1 MWWVVV
7 HWYSTYCTE
16 DPDIPGYCTMHVW
29 TALLFAAL
37 ALLCWRPR
45 AVDRLLI
52 DPFPVPSPGASA
64 VLLTGTSSGLGRH
77 AALWLARDG
86 YTVLATVR
94 KAEDARLLAEA
105 WQREKQLEKQL
116 EKQTEKDSGGGD
128 VVPIIMDV
136 TSDESVAAASAA
148 VDALLEERRLD
159 LAAIVNNAGV
169 NANGGI
175 LSAGGA
181 VTSYEWNFGVN
192 VFGVVRVTRQF
203 LPAMKRGE
211 KGGRV
216 VNVGSVAGI
225 IAADKGSPY
234 TATKHAMEG
243 MSDAWRRELAAEQIS
258 VSLIQPG
265 FIASKMCNRK
275 VCDDAYLPDFS
286 KAVLHAVEDPYPQA
300 RYPVAGVVVMP
311 AWLAVWFDALIPD
324 RIADAIINM
333 VAKKSG
339 INADTAGVSHMT
351 TNL

>member
-1 MWWVVV
+1 
-7 HWYSTYCTE
+7 
-16 DPDIPGYCTMHVW
+16 MHVW
-29 TALLFAAL
+29 QALLGATL

-45 AVDRLLI
+45 AVDRLLM

-94 KAEDARLLAEA
+94 KAEDADALAEA
-105 WQREKQLEKQL
+105 WQLEKQR
-116 EKQTEKDSGGGD
+116 EKESGGGD

-148 VDALLEERRLD
+148 VDALLEERRLG

-175 LSAGGA
+175 LTAGGA

-203 LPAMKRGE
+203 LPTMKRGE

-216 VNVGSVAGI
+216 INVGSVAGI

-339 INADTAGVSHMT
+339 INADTAGGS
-351 TNL
+351 L